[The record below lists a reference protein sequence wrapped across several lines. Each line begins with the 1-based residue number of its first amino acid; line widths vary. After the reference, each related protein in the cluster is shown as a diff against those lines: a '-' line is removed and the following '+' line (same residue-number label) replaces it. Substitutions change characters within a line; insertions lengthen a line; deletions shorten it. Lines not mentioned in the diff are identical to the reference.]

1 VEEQNKI
8 YHLGLI
14 SIEIFKKDNKVR
26 YQMTVP
32 LGSSWQEAIDV
43 CDEFKAAIVEMQKTA
58 LAQEQAKKDSE
69 QVAVEPTD
77 S

>member
-1 VEEQNKI
+1 MEEQNKI

-14 SIEIFKKDNKVR
+14 SVEIFKQDNKVR
-26 YQMTVP
+26 YQLTLP
-32 LGSSWQEAIDV
+32 LGSSWQDAVDV
-43 CDEFKAAIVEMQKTA
+43 CDEFKAAVIEMQKVA

-69 QVAVEPTD
+69 QVVVEPSD

>member
-1 VEEQNKI
+1 
-8 YHLGLI
+8 
-14 SIEIFKKDNKVR
+14 
-26 YQMTVP
+26 MTVP

-43 CDEFKAAIVEMQKTA
+43 CDEFKDAIVEMQKTA

>member
-1 VEEQNKI
+1 
-8 YHLGLI
+8 
-14 SIEIFKKDNKVR
+14 
-26 YQMTVP
+26 MTVP